1 MASANVSSES
11 PEIAFSFA
19 DLCGVK
25 KARMSSLVRSSMFEP
40 NHALARDS
48 FPYILSTAD
57 AVLFFCY
64 NSRKP
69 A

>member
-1 MASANVSSES
+1 MEADYAGSKGKRSDQCPGGEGILFGLSVSG
-11 PEIAFSFA
+11 F
-19 DLCGVK
+19 CQ
-25 KARMSSLVRSSMFEP
+25 FEP

>member
-1 MASANVSSES
+1 MSENIHKSHNVLNLMYH
-11 PEIAFSFA
+11 F
-19 DLCGVK
+19 V
-25 KARMSSLVRSSMFEP
+25 FEP

>member
-1 MASANVSSES
+1 MASKEENQVWGIHNMS
-11 PEIAFSFA
+11 PT
-19 DLCGVK
+19 L
-25 KARMSSLVRSSMFEP
+25 FEP

>member
-1 MASANVSSES
+1 MIFHLFHTSNSPWFLVS
-11 PEIAFSFA
+11 
-19 DLCGVK
+19 L
-25 KARMSSLVRSSMFEP
+25 EP

-57 AVLFFCY
+57 AALFFCY

>member
-1 MASANVSSES
+1 MTAGEYFSYKGLLSEPVVWHFS
-11 PEIAFSFA
+11 PFQI
-19 DLCGVK
+19 
-25 KARMSSLVRSSMFEP
+25 EP

>member
-1 MASANVSSES
+1 MPPAGLRAAAASVGTPS
-11 PEIAFSFA
+11 FSC
-19 DLCGVK
+19 LSLHR
-25 KARMSSLVRSSMFEP
+25 ARLLNTHIEP

>member
-1 MASANVSSES
+1 MVF
-11 PEIAFSFA
+11 AFYRGCR
-19 DLCGVK
+19 LK
-25 KARMSSLVRSSMFEP
+25 KRYIVIINILIEP